1 MSNTSNVTAA
11 KPKVG
16 GCIYRAPK
24 GTSLPQTA
32 IAELDNAFAELGYIS
47 DAGIVNSNSP
57 ESTKIK
63 AFGGDTVLTSQTD
76 KPDTFKF
83 VLIEALNIEVL
94 KAVYG
99 DKNVTGTLDEGIKIV
114 ANSEEQEEYAWV
126 ADMIMK
132 GGVLKRVV
140 IPSAAITTV
149 GDITYADESV
159 VGYETTVTAV
169 PDAKGNTHYEYIQK
183 KAVEPTATEVK

>member
-1 MSNTSNVTAA
+1 M
-11 KPKVG
+11 
-16 GCIYRAPK
+16 
-24 GTSLPQTA
+24 
-32 IAELDNAFAELGYIS
+32 
-47 DAGIVNSNSP
+47 
-57 ESTKIK
+57 
-63 AFGGDTVLTSQTD
+63 
-76 KPDTFKF
+76 
-83 VLIEALNIEVL
+83 LIEALNIEVL